1 MHEQQPH
8 PGATALLGAL
18 AAYRPADERE
28 AAMVAQV
35 ETLLRAAGDP
45 FSRDAFGPG
54 HITGS
59 AWILDEARTHALLVH
74 HRKLDRWLQPGGHA
88 EGERDAHAIARR
100 EAREETGLAHLR
112 DAQPGIYDV
121 DVHVIPAR
129 GSDPEHAHYDIR
141 FAFIA
146 DRDEPLVV
154 SEESHA
160 LAWRPLAELD
170 RDGVDE
176 SVRRLA
182 RKSAGLP

>member
-1 MHEQQPH
+1 MHEEQQHTGP
-8 PGATALLGAL
+8 AALLAAL
-18 AAYRPADERE
+18 AAYEPADERE
-28 AAMVAQV
+28 ARMVAQV
-35 ETLLRAAGDP
+35 EAFVRAAGDP
-45 FSRDAFGPG
+45 FSRTAFVPG

-59 AWILDEARTHALLVH
+59 AWIVDGERMHALLVH

-88 EGERDAHAIARR
+88 EGERDARAIARR
-100 EAREETGLAHLR
+100 EAREETGLVGLR
-112 DAQPGIYDV
+112 DAQAGIYDV

-146 DRDEPLVV
+146 DRAEPFVV

-160 LAWRPLAELD
+160 LAWRPIAELD

-182 RKSAGLP
+182 RKTARLS

>member
-1 MHEQQPH
+1 MHDEPH
-8 PGATALLGAL
+8 RDGTAAL
-18 AAYRPADERE
+18 IAALHAYTPADERE
-28 AAMVAQV
+28 TRMVAQV
-35 ETLLRAAGDP
+35 EAFLRSAADP
-45 FSRDAFGPG
+45 FSRAAFVPG

-59 AWILDEARTHALLVH
+59 AWIVDDERTHALLVH

-88 EGERDAHAIARR
+88 EGERDARAIARR
-100 EAREETGLAHLR
+100 EAEEETGLAHLR
-112 DAQPGIYDV
+112 PAQDGIYDV

-146 DRDEPLVV
+146 DRAQPFVV

-160 LAWRPLAELD
+160 LAWRPVAELD

-182 RKSAGLP
+182 RKTARLR